1 MREKSEIN
9 DLFRTRLQDMKMEVR
24 SEFWEM
30 LEQDLKN
37 KPSPM
42 TAFRTRCLRWVAA
55 ASVLLLLGGLSFWA
69 LLSPVPEDT
78 GKVLAHKAPQLA
90 DPVAE
95 LPPISVPSDKVK
107 QPVNTPSLQ
116 QQEEDELYRKLEA
129 YR

>member
-55 ASVLLLLGGLSFWA
+55 ASVLLLWMYNDKFGV
-69 LLSPVPEDT
+69 PVFIF
-78 GKVLAHKAPQLA
+78 VY
-90 DPVAE
+90 
-95 LPPISVPSDKVK
+95 
-107 QPVNTPSLQ
+107 LQ
-116 QQEEDELYRKLEA
+116 S
-129 YR
+129 